1 MAVVQSFRDLI
12 VWQKSVALAVSI
24 YRMTAL
30 FPKEEM
36 YGLSSQLRRAAV
48 SVASNISEGQGRS
61 TTGEFR
67 QFLGMARG
75 SNCEVQTQLVIA
87 GELGYAN
94 RTELDRCE
102 GYRWRLG
109 KCLTDC

>member
-12 VWQKSVALAVSI
+12 VWQKSVALTVSI

-36 YGLSSQLRRAAV
+36 YGLSSQLRRGS

-67 QFLGMARG
+67 QFLGMASG
-75 SNCEVQTQLVIA
+75 SNCELQT
-87 GELGYAN
+87 
-94 RTELDRCE
+94 
-102 GYRWRLG
+102 
-109 KCLTDC
+109 